1 MAGRSRAHRG
11 KQEGG
16 SLWHEALLVGSGG
29 SIDRRCRAG
38 GVRQGE
44 PRTWRRALP
53 DVSCP
58 AAVKDTLLLQEP
70 KPSAHAAHALTHLTT
85 PA

>member
-1 MAGRSRAHRG
+1 MARGAVGGLQWLYRSALQGWGSQAGRATDP
-11 KQEGG
+11 
-16 SLWHEALLVGSGG
+16 A
-29 SIDRRCRAG
+29 AG
-38 GVRQGE
+38 
-44 PRTWRRALP
+44 AP

-58 AAVKDTLLLQEP
+58 AAVKDTLLLKEP